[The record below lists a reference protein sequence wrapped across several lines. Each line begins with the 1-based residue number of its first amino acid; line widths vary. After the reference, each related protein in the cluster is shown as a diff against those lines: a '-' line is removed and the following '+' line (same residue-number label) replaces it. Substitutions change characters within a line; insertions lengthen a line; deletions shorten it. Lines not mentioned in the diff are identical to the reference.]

1 MARAGARSL
10 LWGGWVRRHPPI
22 HSTLLLRCTAFN
34 TVALGAVRQVSEG
47 GLGDPTSPAHPLM
60 SRVLGGGGLRL
71 VPRSRGNHAAAKA
84 FRAHACA
91 ERPAG
96 DQPRRRQHD
105 AVRVQR
111 HKVEEAQQVDAHKRT
126 HARRRVVGGRE
137 KTSRTLAGNQPGFRE
152 RLLRRQAGGR
162 GSAGLAVARCLR
174 VLARAIQTTL
184 WRGLSRQ
191 TL

>member
-1 MARAGARSL
+1 M
-10 LWGGWVRRHPPI
+10 
-22 HSTLLLRCTAFN
+22 
-34 TVALGAVRQVSEG
+34 
-47 GLGDPTSPAHPLM
+47 
-60 SRVLGGGGLRL
+60 
-71 VPRSRGNHAAAKA
+71 
-84 FRAHACA
+84 
-91 ERPAG
+91 
-96 DQPRRRQHD
+96 
-105 AVRVQR
+105 
-111 HKVEEAQQVDAHKRT
+111 
-126 HARRRVVGGRE
+126 GGRE